1 MSYLLTRLSISLQL
15 KDIHIVILQT
25 FMNRNPA
32 FKNFLFPTILSYK
45 KINKNHRTSI
55 TSIFHSIINTRKY
68 L

>member
-32 FKNFLFPTILSYK
+32 FKNFLFPTILSCK
-45 KINKNHRTSI
+45 KINKNRRTI
-55 TSIFHSIINTRKY
+55 TSIFHLIINTRKY

>member
-45 KINKNHRTSI
+45 KINKNHRTI